1 MHFLQLFSIFKL
13 IYIFTVK
20 QDGSTEILYEMNY
33 GITDRCLI
41 PDDGSDTVVS
51 TGGYSSNN
59 PATSMVTR
67 YNLQG
72 FIEDLPLLKTY
83 VQEIGCH
90 ITFY

>member
-1 MHFLQLFSIFKL
+1 M
-13 IYIFTVK
+13 K
-20 QDGSTEILYEMNY
+20 QDGTTEILFERRYIS
-33 GITDRCLI
+33 ITNRCLI

-90 ITFY
+90 VTFY